1 MKQIFQYLR
10 PHWVA
15 AVLAPLLMVLEVAM
29 DLLQPMLMAS
39 IIDKGVLAGN
49 QSHIISTGLTMIG
62 AAIVGLI
69 GGVGCTVYASIA
81 SMRFGAD
88 LRNDLFSKVQSYSFR
103 NMDTL
108 ESGSIITRLT
118 NDVVQL
124 QNMVQMLLRVLV
136 RSPLLLIGSL
146 IMAVYISLKLSV
158 IIAIAVPLLFAVM
171 FVIIK
176 ATMPLFTK
184 VQGKLDRMNTVLQEN
199 LTGIRA
205 AKAFVRHSYEEQRF
219 GEANQSFTDNS
230 IKAQTLIALNG
241 PLLSIILNI
250 SIVAILLLGGR
261 DVIANTFEVGL
272 LVAYINYVTQLLF
285 AISAVANHLVR
296 LSAAK
301 VSGDRIVEVLNTDS
315 EIADS
320 GAQQQRLQGKIEFR
334 NVFFRY
340 DEQAPDYQLQNISF
354 SVQAGHKLAIIG
366 ATGSGKSSLISLIP
380 RLYEVSS
387 GEILVDDRPLQNYSL
402 AALRS
407 QIGFVLQESILFTG
421 TIAENIALAKP
432 DATLEEI
439 KIAAKAAQ
447 ADEFIARFPQGY
459 DTRLGQRGINLS
471 GGQKQRIAIAR
482 ALLTQP
488 ALLILDDST
497 SAIDMR
503 TESYIQK
510 GIAEL
515 MRHSTILIV
524 AQKISSVLD
533 ADQILLLDQ
542 GKIVAR
548 GNHEQLLAESREYR
562 EIYQSQLGDE
572 STLSASISGL

>member
-1 MKQIFQYLR
+1 MKHIFQYLR

-15 AVLAPLLMVLEVAM
+15 ALLAPLLMVIEVAM

-39 IIDKGVLAGN
+39 IIDEGIVAGD
-49 QSHIISTGLTMIG
+49 QSHIISSGLMMIG
-62 AAIVGLI
+62 AALIGLI
-69 GGVGCTVYASIA
+69 GGVGCTIFASIA

-88 LRNDLFSKVQSYSFR
+88 LRSDLFGKVQAFSFR

-136 RSPLLLIGSL
+136 RSPLLLVGSL

-158 IIAIAVPLLFAVM
+158 IIAIAVPLLFIVM
-171 FVIIK
+171 ALIIK
-176 ATMPLFTK
+176 ATMPLFSK
-184 VQGKLDRMNTVLQEN
+184 VQGRLDRMNTVLQEN

-205 AKAFVRHSYEEQRF
+205 AKAFVRQQYEEERF
-219 GEANQSFTDNS
+219 GQANESFTDYS

-241 PLLSIILNI
+241 PLLSIILNV
-250 SIVAILLLGGR
+250 SIVAVLLLGGR
-261 DVIANTFEVGL
+261 DVINGSFEIGL

-301 VSGDRIVEVLNTDS
+301 VSSDRIVEVLLTSS
-315 EIADS
+315 EIEDAGS
-320 GAQQQRLQGKIEFR
+320 VEEAIAGHLEFR
-334 NVFFRY
+334 NVSFRY
-340 DEQAPDYQLQNISF
+340 EEQSTAYQLQHISF
-354 SVQAGHKLAIIG
+354 SINAGQKLAIIG
-366 ATGSGKSSLISLIP
+366 ATGSGKSTLISLIP
-380 RLYEVSS
+380 RLYEATE
-387 GEILVDDRPLQNYSL
+387 GELYIDHRPVTSYSL

-407 QIGFVLQESILFTG
+407 QIGYVLQESILFTG

-432 DATLEEI
+432 DATEEEI
-439 KIAAKAAQ
+439 IAAARAAQ

-459 DTRLGQRGINLS
+459 HTTLGQRGVNLS

-482 ALLTQP
+482 ALLAKP
-488 ALLILDDST
+488 KLLILDDST

-503 TESYIQK
+503 TEAYIQQ
-510 GIAEL
+510 GIAKL
-515 MRHSTILIV
+515 MKHSTVIIV

-533 ADQILLLDQ
+533 ADHILLLDQ
-542 GKIVAR
+542 GKIAAQ
-548 GNHEQLLAESREYR
+548 GTHQELLAQSAEYR
-562 EIYQSQLGDE
+562 EIYQSQLGSE
-572 STLSASISGL
+572 EASYV